1 MNRSF
6 QTTKNISNTPFD
18 NIALAFSGGG
28 FRAASFSL
36 GVLSYLDEIT
46 LIDKVTFISSASGG
60 TITNALYALHIAK
73 GRTFGSFYKKLKEN
87 LEGTGLLNNVFEKL
101 NNDKEWISNPD
112 KRRNI
117 INAFALTYDDDLF
130 DHCLLGDLYQREND
144 TNLEEVC
151 FNTTEF
157 YKGLLFRQ
165 NVKMKT
171 DHKLVFDNQFRYG
184 NFNINL
190 KFKAAGKL
198 KLADLLA
205 ASSCF
210 PAGFEPIIFPDD
222 FTYKTLS
229 KQEDAEMA
237 NLDKRTLLDN
247 LYVSLQELNIAE
259 LEKLFGKDKVTDII
273 NSLAPN
279 PSVESVRNAFVN
291 EKIRDD
297 FKIGMMDGGITD
309 NQALESMVDAQK
321 RRVKGKTAFR
331 PFDLMLVNDVGSHYM
346 DPYKLPRENDSYT
359 GIKAISIKTVI
370 TILWILMLLGLSL
383 VAGVIPK
390 LETFG
395 VRWPVILGTTITVL
409 SGSFLLM
416 LSLIRR
422 FIEGNS
428 DRLGGLNLNKN
439 FSPGIVTNLFEH
451 FASTPIMVIFRM
463 LKERVS
469 SVLVLNNDVFLKRI
483 RFLLYDKTYESGK
496 YRFRIKTNHVYDL
509 SFSNDLNRHKKELNF
524 IEPSKSI
531 QIIAQAAFEMATTLW
546 FDTTNQKNETLAA
559 LIACGQFT
567 TCYNLLEYVYRLKTT
582 KNKSGDTYY
591 SILAPAYQEKI
602 DHLERK
608 LSKDYVAFQEDPFWL
623 YNKCGVNFQLANFS
637 PCSMENFLFPAHSF
651 AGLR

>member
-1 MNRSF
+1 MDRSF
-6 QTTKNISNTPFD
+6 KTTKNISNTPFD

-60 TITNALYALHIAK
+60 TITNALYALNIAK
-73 GRTFGSFYKKLKEN
+73 GGTFASFYKKLKEN
-87 LEGTGLLNNVFEKL
+87 LEGTGLLNHVFEKL

-130 DHCLLGDLYQREND
+130 DHSLLEDLYQHENS
-144 TNLEEVC
+144 TSLEEVC

-165 NVKMKT
+165 NVKMKI
-171 DHKLVFDNQFRYG
+171 DHSRTFDNQFRYG

-190 KFKAAGKL
+190 NFNAAGKL

-229 KQEDAEMA
+229 GQEDTTVA

-247 LYVSLQELNIAE
+247 LYVGLQELNISE
-259 LEKLFGKDKVTDII
+259 LEKLFGKERVTDVI
-273 NSLAPN
+273 NGLPHN
-279 PSVESVRNAFVN
+279 PSVESVKNAFIN

-309 NQALESMVDAQK
+309 NQALESMIDAQK
-321 RRVKGKTAFR
+321 RRVKEKTTFR

-346 DPYKLPRENDSYT
+346 EPYKLPTGNDSYT

-370 TILWILMLLGLSL
+370 VILWVLMLLGISL
-383 VAGVIPK
+383 IAGLIPK
-390 LETFG
+390 TDTFG
-395 VRWPVILGTTITVL
+395 VRWPVIIGTTITIL
-409 SGSFLLM
+409 SGSILLI
-416 LSLIRR
+416 LNLIRR
-422 FIEGNS
+422 FIEGNT

-439 FSPGIVTNLFEH
+439 FSPSIVSNLFEH

-463 LKERVS
+463 LKERIS

-496 YRFRIKTNHVYDL
+496 YRFKIKTNHVYDL
-509 SFSNDLNRHKKELNF
+509 SFSNDLNRHKKGLNF
-524 IEPSKSI
+524 MEPSKSI
-531 QIIAQAAFEMATTLW
+531 QIIAQTAFEMATTLW

-567 TCYNLLEYVYRLKTT
+567 TCYNLLEYIYRLKTT
-582 KNKSGDTYY
+582 KSKSGDTYY
-591 SILAPAYQEKI
+591 SGLTPTYQQKI
-602 DHLERK
+602 DYLERQ
-608 LSKDYVAFQEDPFWL
+608 LSKDYLTFKEDPFWL
-623 YNKCGVNFQLANFS
+623 YNKCGVNFQLTNFKS
-637 PCSMENFLFPAHSF
+637 SSMENFLFPSPSF

>member
-1 MNRSF
+1 MDRSF
-6 QTTKNISNTPFD
+6 KTTKNISNTPFD

-60 TITNALYALHIAK
+60 TITNALYALNIAK
-73 GRTFGSFYKKLKEN
+73 GGTFGSFYKKLKEN
-87 LEGTGLLNNVFEKL
+87 LEGTGLLNHVFEKL

-130 DHCLLGDLYQREND
+130 DHSLLEDLYKHENS
-144 TNLEEVC
+144 TSLQEVC

-171 DHKLVFDNQFRYG
+171 DHNWTFDNQFRYG

-190 KFKAAGKL
+190 NVNAAGKL

-229 KQEDAEMA
+229 GQEDTSTT
-237 NLDKRTLLDN
+237 NLDKRTLLDH
-247 LYVSLQELNIAE
+247 LYVGLQELNISE
-259 LEKLFGKDKVTDII
+259 LEKLFGKERVTDVI
-273 NSLAPN
+273 NGLPQN
-279 PSVESVRNAFVN
+279 PSVESVRDAFID

-321 RRVKGKTAFR
+321 RRVKEKTEFR

-346 DPYKLPRENDSYT
+346 EPYKLPTENDSYT
-359 GIKAISIKTVI
+359 GIKAISIKTIIV
-370 TILWILMLLGLSL
+370 ILWILMLLGISL
-383 VAGVIPK
+383 IAGLIPK
-390 LETFG
+390 TDIFG
-395 VRWPVILGTTITVL
+395 VRWPVIIGTTITIL
-409 SGSFLLM
+409 SGSMLLI
-416 LSLIRR
+416 LNLIRR
-422 FIEGNS
+422 FIEGNT

-439 FSPGIVTNLFEH
+439 FSPSIVSNLFEH

-463 LKERVS
+463 LKERIS

-496 YRFRIKTNHVYDL
+496 YRFKIKTNHVYDL
-509 SFSNDLNRHKKELNF
+509 SFSNDLNRHKKGLNF
-524 IEPSKSI
+524 MEPSKSI
-531 QIIAQAAFEMATTLW
+531 QIIAQTAFEMATTLW

-567 TCYNLLEYVYRLKTT
+567 TCYNLLEYIYRLKTT
-582 KNKSGDTYY
+582 KSKSGDTYY
-591 SILAPAYQEKI
+591 SRLTPTYQQKV
-602 DHLERK
+602 DYLERH
-608 LSKDYVAFQEDPFWL
+608 LSKDYRVFQEDPFWL
-623 YNKCGVNFQLANFS
+623 YNKCGVNFQLTNFK
-637 PCSMENFLFPAHSF
+637 PISMENFLFPSHSF

>member
-1 MNRSF
+1 M
-6 QTTKNISNTPFD
+6 KNISNTPFD

-60 TITNALYALHIAK
+60 TITNALYALNVAK

-87 LEGTGLLNNVFEKL
+87 LEGTGLLNHVFEKL

-130 DHCLLGDLYQREND
+130 DHSLLEDLYQHENS
-144 TNLEEVC
+144 TPLEEVC

-165 NVKMKT
+165 NVKMKA
-171 DHKLVFDNQFRYG
+171 DHNRTFDNQFRYG

-190 KFKAAGKL
+190 NFNAAGKL

-229 KQEDAEMA
+229 GQEDTAA
-237 NLDKRTLLDN
+237 TNLDKRTLLDH
-247 LYVSLQELNIAE
+247 LYVGLQELNISE
-259 LEKLFGKDKVTDII
+259 LEKLFGKERVTDVI
-273 NSLAPN
+273 NGLPQN
-279 PSVESVRNAFVN
+279 PSVESVRDAFID

-321 RRVKGKTAFR
+321 RRVKEKTQFR

-346 DPYKLPRENDSYT
+346 EPYKLPTENDSYT

-370 TILWILMLLGLSL
+370 ISLWVLTLLGISL
-383 VAGVIPK
+383 IAGLIPK
-390 LETFG
+390 LDTFG
-395 VRWPVILGTTITVL
+395 VRWPVIIGTTITIL
-409 SGSFLLM
+409 SGSILLI
-416 LSLIRR
+416 LNLIRR
-422 FIEGNS
+422 FIEGNT

-439 FSPGIVTNLFEH
+439 FSPSIVSNLFEH

-463 LKERVS
+463 LKERIS

-496 YRFRIKTNHVYDL
+496 YRFKIKTNHVYDL
-509 SFSNDLNRHKKELNF
+509 SFSNDLNRHRKGLNF
-524 IEPSKSI
+524 IEPSRSI
-531 QIIAQAAFEMATTLW
+531 QIIAQTAFEMATTLW

-567 TCYNLLEYVYRLKTT
+567 TCYNLLEYIYRLKTT
-582 KNKSGDTYY
+582 KSKSGDTYY
-591 SILAPAYQEKI
+591 SGLVSAYQQKV
-602 DHLERK
+602 DHLERQ
-608 LSKDYVAFQEDPFWL
+608 LSKDYRAFQEDPFWL
-623 YNKCGVNFQLANFS
+623 YNKCGVNFQPANFK
-637 PCSMENFLFPAHSF
+637 PISMENFLFPAHSF
-651 AGLR
+651 EGLR

>member
-1 MNRSF
+1 MDTNFR
-6 QTTKNISNTPFD
+6 TKKNVSNTPFD

-36 GVLSYLDEIT
+36 GVLSYLNEIA
-46 LIDKVTFISSASGG
+46 LIDRVTFISSASGG

-73 GRTFGSFYKKLKEN
+73 GKTFGSFYKKLKEN

-117 INAFALTYDDDLF
+117 INAFALSYDDDLF
-130 DHCLLGDLYQREND
+130 NHGLLEDLSLHENN
-144 TNLEEVC
+144 TSLEEVC
-151 FNTTEF
+151 FNATEF
-157 YKGLLFRQ
+157 HKGLLFRQ

-171 DHKLVFDNQFRYG
+171 DRQVALDHQFRYG
-184 NFNINL
+184 NFSINL
-190 KFKAAGKL
+190 NLKVAGKL

-222 FTYKTLS
+222 FTYKALP
-229 KQEDAEMA
+229 KQDDSETTD
-237 NLDKRTLLDN
+237 LDKRTLLDN
-247 LYVSLQELNIAE
+247 LYVCLQELNSSE
-259 LEKLFGKDKVTDII
+259 LEKLFGEERVTAMI
-273 NSLAPN
+273 NKLPQN
-279 PSVESVRNAFVN
+279 PSVESVRNAFMN
-291 EKIRDD
+291 EKIKDD

-321 RRVKGKTAFR
+321 RRVKGRTDFR
-331 PFDLMLVNDVGSHYM
+331 PFDLMLVNDVGSPYM
-346 DPYKLPRENDSYT
+346 EPYKLPKENDSYI

-370 TILWILMLLGLSL
+370 IILWILMLLGISL
-383 VAGVIPK
+383 IAGLIPK
-390 LETFG
+390 LDILGT
-395 VRWPVILGTTITVL
+395 RWPVVIGTTLTIL
-409 SGSFLLM
+409 SIGFLL
-416 LSLIRR
+416 LLNLIRR
-422 FIEGNS
+422 FIEGNT

-439 FSPGIVTNLFEH
+439 FSPSIVTNLFEH

-463 LKERVS
+463 LKERFR
-469 SVLVLNNDVFLKRI
+469 SVLILNNDVFLKRI

-496 YRFRIKTNHVYDL
+496 YRFKMKTNHIYDL

-567 TCYNLLEYVYRLKTT
+567 TCYNLLEYIYRLKTT
-582 KNKSGDTYY
+582 KSKTGDTYY
-591 SILAPAYQEKI
+591 NGLASAYQEKV
-602 DHLERK
+602 DHLEMQ
-608 LSKDYVAFQEDPFWL
+608 LSKDYLAFQENPFWQ
-623 YNKCGVNFQLANFS
+623 YNKCGVNFELANFKPS
-637 PCSMENFLFPAHSF
+637 SMENFPFPAHSF
-651 AGLR
+651 EGLR